1 MGIKGLTQ
9 LLKKFCPDCY
19 EHTKLFK
26 LSGEKVAIDASLF
39 IYQSLIVYRKN
50 NDFIRN
56 KNGKNIS
63 HIIGILNKT
72 ATYLSYNITPIY
84 IFDGIPPNEKNEI
97 IQERKDRSNYA
108 LEKINKGDVND
119 NVIEKYNKQSIRLNK
134 DIINDIK
141 LLLHNMG
148 VSYIESNGEAE
159 ALASELCN
167 QGFVKYVISEDMDCL
182 PFGACN
188 LVRNCIDRS
197 VKMTDSITIFNLEKT
212 IQSLGI
218 TKDQFIELC
227 ILCGCDYCK
236 NIPRVGSITAYKII
250 KNHGTIEN
258 YLKNS
263 NIKNIPDDYDKKYKA
278 AIKLFNIYKNIDI
291 STIDIKSHNI
301 DISNLMNYLM
311 NVCDFNQNKTNRIIH
326 KIQNTF

>member
-9 LLKKFCPDCY
+9 LLKKHSPQCY

-39 IYQSLIVYRKN
+39 IYQSLLVYRNN

-56 KNGKNIS
+56 NNGKNIS

-72 ATYLSYNITPIY
+72 VTYLSYNITPIY
-84 IFDGIPPNEKNEI
+84 IFDGIPPDEKNEV
-97 IQERKDRSNYA
+97 IQERKDRSNNA
-108 LEKINKGDVND
+108 MEKINNGNLKD
-119 NVIEKYNKQSIRLNK
+119 NIIEKYNKQSIRLNK
-134 DIINDIK
+134 EIINDIK

-188 LVRNCIDRS
+188 LVRNCIDKS

-212 IQSLGI
+212 INLLGL
-218 TKDQFIELC
+218 TNEQFIELC
-227 ILCGCDYCK
+227 VLCGCDYCK
-236 NIPRVGSITAYKII
+236 NIPRIGSITSYKII
-250 KNHGTIEN
+250 KKYGSIEE
-258 YLKNS
+258 YLKTP
-263 NIKNIPDDYDKKYKA
+263 NIKNIPEDYDKKYKA

-291 STIDIKSHNI
+291 SKIDIKSNNI
-301 DISNLMNYLM
+301 DISILINYLM
-311 NVCDFNQNKTNRIIH
+311 NVCDFNQYKTNRIIN
-326 KIQNTF
+326 KIQNKF